1 MSRYKS
7 FLGVPID
14 HTARSSEWLR
24 RSCPRWSVRDLARL
38 AQISP
43 TTVTRAE
50 ADLPVNKTVIAAIE
64 RALEAAGIEFIPEN
78 GGGPGVRLKAKR
90 Q

>member
-1 MSRYKS
+1 MQC
-7 FLGVPID
+7 FLGVPMI
-14 HTARSSEWLR
+14 TGAQLRMARAAVRLG
-24 RSCPRWSVRDLARL
+24 VRDLARL

-64 RALEAAGIEFIPEN
+64 RALETAGIEFIPEN

>member
-1 MSRYKS
+1 MPMITGAQLRMARAAVR
-7 FLGVPID
+7 LG
-14 HTARSSEWLR
+14 
-24 RSCPRWSVRDLARL
+24 VRDLARL

-64 RALEAAGIEFIPEN
+64 RALETAGIEFIPEN

>member
-1 MSRYKS
+1 MITGAQLRMARAAVR
-7 FLGVPID
+7 LG
-14 HTARSSEWLR
+14 
-24 RSCPRWSVRDLARL
+24 VRDLARL

-64 RALEAAGIEFIPEN
+64 RALEASGIEFIPEN

-90 Q
+90 P

>member
-1 MSRYKS
+1 MITGAQLRMARAAVR
-7 FLGVPID
+7 LG
-14 HTARSSEWLR
+14 
-24 RSCPRWSVRDLARL
+24 VRDLARL

>member
-1 MSRYKS
+1 MARAAVR
-7 FLGVPID
+7 LG
-14 HTARSSEWLR
+14 
-24 RSCPRWSVRDLARL
+24 VRDLARL

-50 ADLPVNKTVIAAIE
+50 ADLPVNKTVIAATE
-64 RALEAAGIEFIPEN
+64 RALETAGIEFIPEN